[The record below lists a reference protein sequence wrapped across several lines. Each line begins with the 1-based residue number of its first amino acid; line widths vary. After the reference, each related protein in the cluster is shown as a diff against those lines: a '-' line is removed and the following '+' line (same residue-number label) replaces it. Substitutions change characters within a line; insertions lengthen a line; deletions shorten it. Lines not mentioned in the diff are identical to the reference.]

1 MPCHGWTTG
10 GGQGATRSRLLPT
23 DIYNQ
28 EYFMALRYTHV
39 APSYGHHFPLIDTEF
54 DRFEINRE
62 LEETLR

>member
-1 MPCHGWTTG
+1 
-10 GGQGATRSRLLPT
+10 
-23 DIYNQ
+23 
-28 EYFMALRYTHV
+28 MALRYTHV